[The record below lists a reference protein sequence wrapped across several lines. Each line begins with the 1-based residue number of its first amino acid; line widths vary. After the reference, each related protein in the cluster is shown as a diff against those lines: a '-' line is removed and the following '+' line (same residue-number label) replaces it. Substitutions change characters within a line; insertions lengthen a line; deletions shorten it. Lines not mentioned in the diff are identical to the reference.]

1 MKLLL
6 VENLSSRLVP
16 FLQTEFPESTPVT
29 LVLPKILQEKDITCI
44 ELGPHGID
52 Q

>member
-6 VENLSSRLVP
+6 DENLSRRLVP

-29 LVLPKILQEKDITCI
+29 LVLQKILQEKGIACI
-44 ELGPHGID
+44 GLGPHGID
-52 Q
+52 